1 MFSFSPPSKYIAS
14 ICRFGCSPYQHAPAS
29 DPLVHVDKS
38 CTAALCPLCFHAKL
52 PAKLAFVPGPWAS
65 SHAIVVLRP
74 WKWSSCYSVPHLPHD
89 FALKSMPFL
98 LCQVMA
104 NDGWGDSIK
113 IPSILVS
120 RCELNTLCWKYWFLS
135 MFAKEYIPDSK
146 QSQQMN
152 SNTSP
157 FSNPLTF
164 CFWLYRFAP
173 WQTWPVRFDGEK
185 LIESSR
191 QQTVM
196 VSSWV

>member
-1 MFSFSPPSKYIAS
+1 MFTLPTCPGFRPARPRWQKLHSCAVPIVFSCQAPCQASFRPW
-14 ICRFGCSPYQHAPAS
+14 
-29 DPLVHVDKS
+29 PLGLKS
-38 CTAALCPLCFHAKL
+38 CYCCTQTLEVIELLQRSAPT
-52 PAKLAFVPGPWAS
+52 PN
-65 SHAIVVLRP
+65 
-74 WKWSSCYSVPHLPHD
+74 D
-89 FALKSMPFL
+89 FALKSTPFL

-135 MFAKEYIPDSK
+135 MLAKEYIPDSK

-157 FSNPLTF
+157 FSNPLTS